1 MSETALIQMLPNLGV
16 GVAAIV
22 VLYLCFKIA
31 IQSINEKDR
40 AFREYVQEHNHKS
53 IEVMCE
59 CRDAIRESAEKI
71 KSNTKVQEKI
81 LLNLLRDKDD
91 NK

>member
-1 MSETALIQMLPNLGV
+1 MTEASLVQMLPNLGV

-53 IEVMCE
+53 IQVMCE
-59 CRDAIRESAEKI
+59 CRDAIRKSAENI
-71 KSNTKVQEKI
+71 DANTKVQEKI
-81 LLNLLRDKDD
+81 LLNLLRDRDK
-91 NK
+91 